1 MKFRT
6 RRNFTNQI
14 HVLPSSQYG
23 LSPKIQ
29 SFYLVLVV
37 LFVSTFFLSSC
48 QQRDTAKVSADLQQ
62 IVTDVGKRY
71 VPDSRVDV
79 YQINLKSHGDQ
90 IIVSGE
96 VIQPDL
102 RNILLDSLRY
112 AAINY
117 TFTDSI
123 RVLPAESVGKQ
134 IFGIVYNYQNV
145 EKFFRD
151 SVFMGWDLSKR
162 F

>member
-1 MKFRT
+1 M
-6 RRNFTNQI
+6 
-14 HVLPSSQYG
+14 
-23 LSPKIQ
+23 
-29 SFYLVLVV
+29 
-37 LFVSTFFLSSC
+37 
-48 QQRDTAKVSADLQQ
+48 
-62 IVTDVGKRY
+62 GKRY